1 MALQTATNPDT
12 GERVVLIGDA
22 WQPIEKSATNEA
34 GAKAYLSGGKWHT
47 ENTKAPPKDKSFL
60 EVLETVEA
68 AGTRPFKQVAQ
79 TIKGFGADILD
90 AVSPKAPTLSGQIVG
105 ETTRRQNVD
114 AERAAET
121 QAYKQQYGSDRLAQ
135 AVNLYS
141 EAGLGAYAATG
152 IGKVLGAVAQAV
164 PAAAKYLTPL
174 AESITSGGF
183 KTGLGPTGAIK
194 ATTNLPAYTAR
205 NVATEVATRAGGG
218 AIAAGTGA
226 GIINPEDVKTAA
238 TVGALLPTAGYGV
251 VKAGA
256 TGLGK
261 ALDLFSGRGGDVKA
275 AQIARTALGDQLE
288 PALIALANARPGI
301 TAVQVLQ
308 EAGIDAAPFMALGV
322 FTKDSSIREGY
333 RRLATAQTQGFQN
346 ELATMA
352 GGRTQTEVAE
362 SLRAGKNALN
372 DVTTPMR
379 EVNLQASNQY
389 DQTAR
394 RLEPYIAQ
402 KEASMVS
409 ALQGQGQAA
418 TNAAQQTNLARGG
431 VIPATMGTP
440 PNLLPSPL
448 GGTGVPQPMGVA
460 MQAGLPRIS
469 PSVTLNAER
478 AVESGVVADTMAAI
492 KAQRQS
498 ERDFLQRQMGSL
510 EAYGLKPLDINPILN
525 VIDSKLADPNLYGQ
539 SQLLNVLRGLRDDFT
554 GAVTANGGVADA
566 RALYSMRKAGISQ
579 RIDDMYGTLDPSSKQ
594 RLTADVLASIKKPI
608 DNAIIEAGGTGWNR
622 YLQTF
627 ETGMQ
632 QLDQQRL
639 AALAL
644 DRFKGDQA
652 GFLKLVRGEDK
663 DAIEK
668 IFGYGSD
675 NIFKEMGRKS
685 GQLENIASQ
694 LERDVAIETSA
705 NQAKA
710 ALARIMKMSES
721 KIQGFPALFDKSITT
736 LNAALRVL
744 RGQVNEKTFAAFEKG
759 MISGKSAAEM
769 LAQLPTS
776 ERNLVFRLLKNSS
789 EWNSGAANVVTQLT
803 ARRVNQLAPE
813 KRNRNNLRQ

>member
-1 MALQTATNPDT
+1 MALRTATNPDT

-79 TIKGFGADILD
+79 TVKGFGADVLD
-90 AVSPKAPTLSGQIVG
+90 AVTGG
-105 ETTRRQNVD
+105 NRRKNVD

-121 QAYKQQYGSDRLAQ
+121 QAYQQQYGSDRLAQ

-152 IGKVLGAVAQAV
+152 IGKALGAVAQAV

-205 NVATEVATRAGGG
+205 NVATEIATRAGGG

-256 TGLGK
+256 TGLGRG
-261 ALDLFSGRGGDVKA
+261 LDLVSGRGGDVKA
-275 AQIARTALGDQLE
+275 AQIARAALGDQLE
-288 PALIALANARPGI
+288 PATIALANARPGI
-301 TAVQVLQ
+301 TAVQALQ
-308 EAGIDAAPFMALGV
+308 EAGIDSAPFMALGV
-322 FTKDSSIREGY
+322 FTKDSSIKEGY
-333 RRLATAQTQGFQN
+333 RRLATAQAQGMKN

-362 SLRAGKNALN
+362 SLRTNKNALN
-372 DVTTPMR
+372 EVTTPMR
-379 EVNLQASNQY
+379 DINLQASNQY
-389 DQTAR
+389 QQTAR

-402 KEASMVS
+402 KQASMVD

-418 TNAAQQTNLARGG
+418 TNVAQQTNIARGG
-431 VIPATMGTP
+431 VLPATMGTP
-440 PNLLPSPL
+440 SYPNQFPSPI
-448 GGTGVPQPMGVA
+448 GGTGIPQPMAVA
-460 MQAGLPRIS
+460 TQTGLPRIS

-478 AVESGVVADTMAAI
+478 AAESGVVADTMGVI
-492 KAQRQS
+492 KAQRQA

-510 EAYGLKPLDINPILN
+510 EAYGLKPLDINPIFN

-539 SQLLNVLRGLRDDFT
+539 KQLLNVLSGLRDEFS
-554 GAVTANGGVADA
+554 GLVAANGGVADA

-579 RIDDMYGTLDPSSKQ
+579 KIDDMYGSLDPSTKQ
-594 RLTADVLASIKKPI
+594 RLTADVLASIKAPI
-608 DNAIIEAGGTGWNR
+608 DEAITAAGGTGWNR

-632 QLDQQRL
+632 EIGQQRL
-639 AALAL
+639 AGIAL
-644 DRFKGDQA
+644 DKFKGDKE
-652 GFLKLVRGEDK
+652 GFLKLVRGDDK
-663 DAIEK
+663 DAVEK

-789 EWNSGAANVVTQLT
+789 EWNSGAANVVTQIS

-813 KRNRNNLRQ
+813 KRNRNNLRP

>member
-47 ENTKAPPKDKSFL
+47 ENTKAPPKEKSFL
-60 EVLETVEA
+60 DVLETVEA
-68 AGTRPFKQVAQ
+68 AGKRPFEQVAQ
-79 TIKGFGADILD
+79 TVKGFGADILD
-90 AVSPKAPTLSGQIVG
+90 A
-105 ETTRRQNVD
+105 TTGSKRRQNVD
-114 AERAAET
+114 AEREAST
-121 QAYKQQYGSDRLAQ
+121 RAYEKQYGSDPLAQ

-141 EAGLGAYAATG
+141 EGGVGLYAAMG

-164 PAAAKYLTPL
+164 PAAAKYLMPL

-183 KTGLGPTGAIK
+183 KTGLAPTGAIK

-205 NVATEVATRAGGG
+205 NVANEVATRAAGG
-218 AIAAGTGA
+218 AVAGSVGA
-226 GIINPEDVKTAA
+226 GVINPEDAKTGGI
-238 TVGALLPTAGYGV
+238 VGALLPTAGYGV

-256 TGLGK
+256 TGLGRG
-261 ALDLFSGRGGDVKA
+261 LDLVSGRGGDVKA
-275 AQIARTALGDQLE
+275 ARIARAALGDQLE
-288 PALIALANARPGI
+288 PATIALANARPGI
-301 TAVQVLQ
+301 TAVQALQ
-308 EAGIDAAPFMALGV
+308 EAGIDAAPFMSLGV
-322 FTKDSSIREGY
+322 LTEQSSIGEAY
-333 RRLATAQTQGFQN
+333 RRLARAQPQGMQN

-362 SLRAGKNALN
+362 SLRANKNALN

-379 EVNLQASNQY
+379 NVDLQAANQY
-389 DQTAR
+389 QQTAQ

-418 TNAAQQTNLARGG
+418 TNAAQQTNLAQGG
-431 VIPATMGTP
+431 VIPAR
-440 PNLLPSPL
+440 L
-448 GGTGVPQPMGVA
+448 GGTGRQ
-460 MQAGLPRIS
+460 S
-469 PSVTLNAER
+469 PGAYDAAIEGFSPNITPNAAR
-478 AVESGVVADTMAAI
+478 AAESGVVADTMAAI
-492 KAQRQS
+492 KAQRQA

-510 EAYGLKPLDINPILN
+510 ADYGLKPLDINPILN
-525 VIDSKLADPNLYGQ
+525 TIDSKLADPNLYGQ
-539 SQLLNVLRGLRDDFT
+539 TQLLNVLRGLRDDFV

-579 RIDDMYGTLDPSSKQ
+579 RIDEMYGSLDPSAKQ
-594 RLTADVLASIKKPI
+594 KLTADVLASIKKPI
-608 DNAIIEAGGTGWNR
+608 DKAIIDAGGTGWNR

-627 ETGMQ
+627 ETGMHE
-632 QLDQQRL
+632 LGQQRL

-644 DRFKGDQA
+644 DKFKGDKA
-652 GFLKLVRGEDK
+652 GFLKLVRGDDK
-663 DAIEK
+663 KAIED

-685 GQLENIASQ
+685 GQLEIIANQ
-694 LERDVAIETSA
+694 LERDIAIKESA
-705 NQAKA
+705 SEARA

-721 KIQGFPALFDKSITT
+721 KLQGFPALFDKSITT
-736 LNAALRVL
+736 LNTALKVL

-769 LAQLPTS
+769 LAQLPTN
-776 ERNLVFRLLKNSS
+776 ERNLVFKILRNSS
-789 EWNSGAANVVTQLT
+789 EWNSGAANVVTQLS
-803 ARRVNQLAPE
+803 ARRANQLAPE
-813 KRNRNNLRQ
+813 KRNRNNLRP

>member
-22 WQPIEKSATNEA
+22 WQPIEKTATNEA

-121 QAYKQQYGSDRLAQ
+121 QAYQQQYGSDRLAQ

-152 IGKVLGAVAQAV
+152 IGKALGAVAQAV

-379 EVNLQASNQY
+379 DINLQASNQY
-389 DQTAR
+389 TQTAR

-402 KEASMVS
+402 KEASMVD

-418 TNAAQQTNLARGG
+418 TNVAQQTNLARGG
-431 VIPATMGTP
+431 VIPER
-440 PNLLPSPL
+440 L
-448 GGTGVPQPMGVA
+448 GGTGRVSPGAYDATME
-460 MQAGLPRIS
+460 GLP

-478 AVESGVVADTMAAI
+478 AAESGVVADTMAVI

-510 EAYGLKPLDINPILN
+510 ADYGLKPLNINPILN
-525 VIDSKLADPNLYGQ
+525 IIDSKLANPNLYGQ
-539 SQLLNVLRGLRDDFT
+539 TQLLNVLRGLRDDFT

-579 RIDDMYGTLDPSSKQ
+579 RIDEMYGSLDPSAKQ
-594 RLTADVLASIKKPI
+594 KLTADVLASIKKPI

-744 RGQVNEKTFAAFEKG
+744 RGQVNEKTFAAFENG

-769 LAQLPTS
+769 LTQLPTS

-789 EWNSGAANVVTQLT
+789 EWNSGAANVVTQIS

-813 KRNRNNLRQ
+813 KRNRNNLRP

>member
-34 GAKAYLSGGKWHT
+34 GAKAYLAGGKWHT
-47 ENTKAPPKDKSFL
+47 ENTKAVPKDRSFL
-60 EVLETVEA
+60 ETLETIEA

-79 TIKGFGADILD
+79 TVKGWGADILD

-114 AERAAET
+114 AERAAAT
-121 QAYKQQYGSDRLAQ
+121 QAYEQQYGSDPLANV
-135 AVNLYS
+135 VNFYTG
-141 EAGLGAYAATG
+141 AGLGMGAATG
-152 IGKVLGAVAQAV
+152 IGKVVGAVGQAI
-164 PAAAKYLTPL
+164 PAVARYVTPL

-194 ATTNLPAYTAR
+194 ATTNLPSYTAR
-205 NVATEVATRAGGG
+205 NVAAEVAARTAGGTIAGG
-218 AIAAGTGA
+218 AGA
-226 GIINPEDVKTAA
+226 GIINPEDTQTGAV
-238 TVGALLPTAGYGV
+238 VGALLPTAGYGV

-256 TGLGK
+256 TGLGR

-288 PALIALANARPGI
+288 PATIALANARPGI
-301 TAVQVLQ
+301 TAVQALQ

-322 FTKDSSIREGY
+322 FTKDSSIKEGY
-333 RRLATAQTQGFQN
+333 RRLATAQVQGMQN

-362 SLRAGKNALN
+362 SLRTNKNALN

-379 EVNLQASNQY
+379 EVDLQAANQY
-389 DQTAR
+389 GQTAR
-394 RLEPYIAQ
+394 RLEPYISQ
-402 KEASMVS
+402 KQASMVD
-409 ALQGQGQAA
+409 ALQGQGRAA
-418 TNAAQQTNLARGG
+418 TDAAQAG
-431 VIPATMGTP
+431 VRAETGAPGFLTQGT
-440 PNLLPSPL
+440 
-448 GGTGVPQPMGVA
+448 
-460 MQAGLPRIS
+460 
-469 PSVTLNAER
+469 R
-478 AVESGVVADTMAAI
+478 AAESGVLSTEMAAL
-492 KAQRQS
+492 KTQRQA
-498 ERDFLQRQMGSL
+498 ELNFAQAELGSL
-510 EAYGLKPLDINPILN
+510 ADHGLKPLNINPILN
-525 VIDSKLADPNLYGQ
+525 TIDSKLADPNLYGQ
-539 SQLLNVLRGLRDDFT
+539 TQLLNVLRGLRDDFV

-579 RIDDMYGTLDPSSKQ
+579 RIDEMYGTLDPSAKQ
-594 RLTADVLASIKKPI
+594 KLTADVLASIKKPI
-608 DNAIIEAGGTGWNR
+608 DNAIIDAGGTGWNR

-627 ETGMQ
+627 ETGMHE
-632 QLDQQRL
+632 LGQQRL
-639 AALAL
+639 TALAL
-644 DRFKGDQA
+644 DKFKGDKA
-652 GFLKLVRGEDK
+652 GFLKLVRGDDK

-694 LERDVAIETSA
+694 LERDIKIEASA
-705 NQAKA
+705 NEAKA

-721 KIQGFPALFDKSITT
+721 KLQGFPAFFDKSITT
-736 LNAALRVL
+736 LNSALKIL

-776 ERNLVFRLLKNSS
+776 ERNLVFRVLKNSS
-789 EWNSGAANVVTQLT
+789 EWNSGAANAVTQLT
-803 ARRVNQLAPE
+803 ARRTNQLAPE
-813 KRNRNNLRQ
+813 NRNNLRP